1 VNRHQE
7 PGFETV
13 RRLPYFLV
21 RSRIIGECRRLRSVP
36 HLFLSLVLALA
47 AEHAAVA
54 MDRSEYYAS
63 VRSVLHGLDPEFR
76 RFLERCGAEASVIVE
91 LEADAAARG
100 ALSEEAVSAF
110 LSSDHFGE
118 SVLYC
123 LNAKIEAVEPPTDDP
138 W

>member
-1 VNRHQE
+1 MRS
-7 PGFETV
+7 
-13 RRLPYFLV
+13 LSLMFL
-21 RSRIIGECRRLRSVP
+21 C
-36 HLFLSLVLALA
+36 LVLALS
-47 AEHAAVA
+47 AEHATVA

-100 ALSEEAVSAF
+100 ALSEDAVSAF
-110 LSSDHFGE
+110 LKADHFGE
-118 SVLYC
+118 TILYC
-123 LNAKIEAVEPPTDDP
+123 LNAKIESLESPVAET

>member
-1 VNRHQE
+1 M
-7 PGFETV
+7 
-13 RRLPYFLV
+13 
-21 RSRIIGECRRLRSVP
+21 RSLP
-36 HLFLSLVLALA
+36 HLFLSLVLALLT
-47 AEHAAVA
+47 EHAAVA

-118 SVLYC
+118 SALYC
-123 LNAKIEAVEPPTDDP
+123 LNAKIEAVEPPSNNP

>member
-1 VNRHQE
+1 M
-7 PGFETV
+7 
-13 RRLPYFLV
+13 
-21 RSRIIGECRRLRSVP
+21 RSLP
-36 HLFLSLVLALA
+36 HLCLSLMLALS

-76 RFLERCGAEASVIVE
+76 RFLERCGAEAAVIVE

-100 ALSEEAVSAF
+100 ALSEETVSAF

-123 LNAKIEAVEPPTDDP
+123 LNAKIEAVEPPNDDP

>member
-1 VNRHQE
+1 
-7 PGFETV
+7 
-13 RRLPYFLV
+13 
-21 RSRIIGECRRLRSVP
+21 
-36 HLFLSLVLALA
+36 
-47 AEHAAVA
+47 
-54 MDRSEYYAS
+54 
-63 VRSVLHGLDPEFR
+63 
-76 RFLERCGAEASVIVE
+76 VIVE

-123 LNAKIEAVEPPTDDP
+123 LNAKIAAVEPPNDDP

>member
-1 VNRHQE
+1 M
-7 PGFETV
+7 
-13 RRLPYFLV
+13 
-21 RSRIIGECRRLRSVP
+21 RSLP
-36 HLFLSLVLALA
+36 HLLLSLVLALS

-100 ALSEEAVSAF
+100 VLSEEAVSAF

-123 LNAKIEAVEPPTDDP
+123 LNAKIEAVEPPNDDP

>member
-1 VNRHQE
+1 MR
-7 PGFETV
+7 
-13 RRLPYFLV
+13 FL
-21 RSRIIGECRRLRSVP
+21 P
-36 HLFLSLVLALA
+36 HLFLSLVLALSV
-47 AEHAAVA
+47 EHAAVA

-100 ALSEEAVSAF
+100 ALSEDAVSAF

-123 LNAKIEAVEPPTDDP
+123 LNAKIEAVEPPNDDP

>member
-1 VNRHQE
+1 MNNHQE
-7 PGFETV
+7 PGFESV
-13 RRLPYFLV
+13 CGLPYFLV
-21 RSRIIGECRRLRSVP
+21 RSRTIGGRPMRSLP
-36 HLFLSLVLALA
+36 HLFLSLVLALLT
-47 AEHAAVA
+47 EHAAVA

-123 LNAKIEAVEPPTDDP
+123 LNAKIEAVEPPSNDP